1 MANQA
6 TRQANTPM
14 VVLGL
19 YPSRVAIDNAMKQFS
34 AAGFLDSKIS
44 VIVPDESGARKVE
57 NLKSSASTGVSEQVD
72 RLTAPETKDI
82 SSGRAEDVAPKNT
95 KITQG
100 AGTGA
105 GIGAALGGSLGWVAT
120 LTGIAIPGLGAFLIA
135 GPLIGILAGG
145 AAGGAVGTLVGMGIP
160 EDEAKLYED
169 RLRKGGLL
177 VTIHADSLSEAD
189 RARNIFRHTGA
200 SDIASAPENPADNRN
215 R

>member
-6 TRQANTPM
+6 TKQVKSAM

-19 YPSRVAIDNAMKQFS
+19 YPSRAAVDNAMNQFS
-34 AAGFLDSKIS
+34 AAGFPDSKIS
-44 VIVPDESGARKVE
+44 VVVPDESGARKVE
-57 NLKSSASTGVSEQVD
+57 NLQSHAPNGVSEQVD
-72 RLTAPETKDI
+72 RLTAPETKDM

-105 GIGAALGGSLGWVAT
+105 SIGAALGGSLGWFAT
-120 LTGIAIPGLGAFLIA
+120 LTGIALPGLGAFLIA

-145 AAGGAVGTLVGMGIP
+145 AAGGAVGTLVGLGIP

-169 RLRKGGLL
+169 RLRNGRLL
-177 VTIHADSLSEAD
+177 VTIHADSLAEAD
-189 RARNIFRHTGA
+189 RARNVFRQTGA
-200 SDIASAPENPADNRN
+200 SDVASAPENPTHSGNR
-215 R
+215 